1 MLIDLVFFIMN
12 NIFLLNDSITN
23 GFRIEFVD
31 IIYLVSI
38 LLGILT
44 ISCRNPVVSVLFL
57 IGLFVNVAG
66 LLILVGYNF
75 IGLAYILVYVGAVSI
90 LFLFILMLINIR
102 VSELFN
108 DTNND
113 LPLAGLTIIIFY
125 YIMAQV
131 LPLNFTENSIVSY
144 LSNSYS
150 DIYNVELN
158 NELFNIVDLKQQIGY
173 ASSKGW
179 DNSLI
184 EPTHIASIGNI
195 MYTSYS
201 MWLIVTSIILLL
213 GMVGAIVIT
222 IKQK

>member
-44 ISCRNPVVSVLFL
+44 ISSRNPVVSVLFL

-75 IGLAYILVYVGAVSI
+75 LGLAYILVYVGAVSI

-125 YIMAQV
+125 YIIAQV

-150 DIYNVELN
+150 DIYNVQLD

>member
-44 ISCRNPVVSVLFL
+44 ISSRNPVVSVLFL

>member
-31 IIYLVSI
+31 IIYLVSL

-102 VSELFN
+102 VSELFHE
-108 DTNND
+108 TNND

-131 LPLNFTENSIVSY
+131 LPINFTENSIVSY

-150 DIYNVELN
+150 DIYNVQLD
-158 NELFNIVDLKQQIGY
+158 NELFNIVDLKQQISY